1 MEKKFREYNS
11 QLSLGDVNKEVLAD
25 WDRHS
30 LFERS
35 MKEREGNPTFV
46 FYEGPP
52 SANGMPGIH
61 HVMARTIKDIFCR
74 YKTMKGFHVKRKAG
88 WDTHGLP
95 VELGVEKTLGI
106 TKEDI
111 GKKISVDEYNAA
123 CRREV
128 MKYTKE
134 WTDLTHKMGYWVDLD
149 NPYITYDSKYME
161 SLWWLLKQLYD
172 KGYLYKGY
180 TIQPYSPGAGTGLS
194 SHELNQPGCYRDVK
208 DLTATVLF
216 DIVDP
221 KEEMKAW
228 GRPCFL
234 AWTTTPWTLPSNTAL
249 CVGPKFDYVAVQTY
263 NPYTGEKLSIVM
275 AEALVASYFKKEGAD
290 ADMDAWKQGDKVLPY
305 RITGKWKGSELVGM
319 HYRQLMPW
327 IKPTEK
333 VDEHAPAYVQE
344 YAQKHPEKVYSVD
357 RFRFVEIE
365 EEAFRVIPGD
375 YVTTDDGTGIVHI
388 APTFGADDA
397 KVAKAAG
404 VPALYLIN
412 KRGETRPMV
421 DLRGRFYPVEELA
434 DTFVKACVNE
444 AEYSRHAGAYV
455 KNAYDPRFN
464 EGGKYDEAA
473 ASKADDLNVEL
484 CVELKQQGKAFR
496 TEKHVHNYPHC
507 WRTDK
512 PVLYYPLDSW
522 FIRTPQAREEL
533 IALNDTIKWKP
544 ASTGSGRFGKW
555 LENVQDW
562 NLSRSRYWGT
572 PLPIWRTDD
581 GSEEII
587 IGSYEQLAEEIDK
600 AVAAGVMESNTVRDK
615 GFVPGVMSREN
626 YDKIDMHRPYVDEI
640 VLVSPSGKPMRREL
654 DLIDVWFDSGAMPY
668 AQIHYPF
675 ENKELLDSGEVYP
688 ADFIAEGVDQ
698 TRGWFFTLHAIA
710 GMVFGS
716 VAYKAV
722 ISNGLV
728 LDKKGMKMAKRL
740 GNAVN
745 PFDNIERFGSDPVR
759 WYMISNSSP
768 WDNLKYDEGGV
779 AEVSRKLFG
788 TLYNTYKFFALYA
801 NVDGFTGT
809 EVQVPV
815 SERPEIDRWILSLL
829 HSLVAEVTE
838 DLDDY
843 EPTKA
848 ARAIDTF
855 VNDHLSNWYVR
866 LNRRRFWAGEMD
878 SDKLAAYQTLYECLK
893 TVALLMAPFAPF
905 YSDRMY
911 GDLTAP
917 AREPDGYA
925 SVHLAD
931 FPVTDPALIDK
942 DLEERMALAQQITS
956 AVLAL
961 RRKVNLKVRQP
972 LQTLL
977 VPVMNDRQRDSIDA
991 VRNIILDEVNVKE
1004 LKLVDNEESGL
1015 VKRVKADFKKL
1026 GPRYGKIMKDLGKA
1040 IASMSQKEIAE
1051 MESNGSFTFTALP
1064 DSPTV
1069 TVDDVDIAA
1078 EDVPGWQVA
1087 NDGQLTVA
1095 LDVTV
1100 TPELKNEGLAR
1111 ELVNRIQNER
1121 KSRDFD
1127 ITDKIVVE
1135 LSDTPEVREALESF
1149 GSYLA
1154 NQVLA
1159 NDVRLVEGLEGDD
1172 TVAFDIDNKQI
1183 NARIHR
1189 DK

>member
-1 MEKKFREYNS
+1 M
-11 QLSLGDVNKEVLAD
+11 
-25 WDRHS
+25 
-30 LFERS
+30 
-35 MKEREGNPTFV
+35 
-46 FYEGPP
+46 
-52 SANGMPGIH
+52 
-61 HVMARTIKDIFCR
+61 
-74 YKTMKGFHVKRKAG
+74 
-88 WDTHGLP
+88 
-95 VELGVEKTLGI
+95 
-106 TKEDI
+106 
-111 GKKISVDEYNAA
+111 
-123 CRREV
+123 
-128 MKYTKE
+128 
-134 WTDLTHKMGYWVDLD
+134 
-149 NPYITYDSKYME
+149 
-161 SLWWLLKQLYD
+161 
-172 KGYLYKGY
+172 
-180 TIQPYSPGAGTGLS
+180 
-194 SHELNQPGCYRDVK
+194 
-208 DLTATVLF
+208 
-216 DIVDP
+216 
-221 KEEMKAW
+221 
-228 GRPCFL
+228 
-234 AWTTTPWTLPSNTAL
+234 
-249 CVGPKFDYVAVQTY
+249 
-263 NPYTGEKLSIVM
+263 
-275 AEALVASYFKKEGAD
+275 
-290 ADMDAWKQGDKVLPY
+290 
-305 RITGKWKGSELVGM
+305 
-319 HYRQLMPW
+319 
-327 IKPTEK
+327 
-333 VDEHAPAYVQE
+333 
-344 YAQKHPEKVYSVD
+344 
-357 RFRFVEIE
+357 
-365 EEAFRVIPGD
+365 
-375 YVTTDDGTGIVHI
+375 
-388 APTFGADDA
+388 
-397 KVAKAAG
+397 
-404 VPALYLIN
+404 
-412 KRGETRPMV
+412 
-421 DLRGRFYPVEELA
+421 
-434 DTFVKACVNE
+434 
-444 AEYSRHAGAYV
+444 
-455 KNAYDPRFN
+455 
-464 EGGKYDEAA
+464 
-473 ASKADDLNVEL
+473 
-484 CVELKQQGKAFR
+484 
-496 TEKHVHNYPHC
+496 
-507 WRTDK
+507 
-512 PVLYYPLDSW
+512 
-522 FIRTPQAREEL
+522 
-533 IALNDTIKWKP
+533 
-544 ASTGSGRFGKW
+544 
-555 LENVQDW
+555 
-562 NLSRSRYWGT
+562 
-572 PLPIWRTDD
+572 
-581 GSEEII
+581 
-587 IGSYEQLAEEIDK
+587 
-600 AVAAGVMESNTVRDK
+600 
-615 GFVPGVMSREN
+615 
-626 YDKIDMHRPYVDEI
+626 
-640 VLVSPSGKPMRREL
+640 
-654 DLIDVWFDSGAMPY
+654 
-668 AQIHYPF
+668 
-675 ENKELLDSGEVYP
+675 
-688 ADFIAEGVDQ
+688 
-698 TRGWFFTLHAIA
+698 
-710 GMVFGS
+710 
-716 VAYKAV
+716 
-722 ISNGLV
+722 
-728 LDKKGMKMAKRL
+728 
-740 GNAVN
+740 
-745 PFDNIERFGSDPVR
+745 
-759 WYMISNSSP
+759 
-768 WDNLKYDEGGV
+768 
-779 AEVSRKLFG
+779 
-788 TLYNTYKFFALYA
+788 
-801 NVDGFTGT
+801 
-809 EVQVPV
+809 PV

-829 HSLVAEVTE
+829 HSLVAEVAE

-977 VPVMNDRQRDSIDA
+977 VPVMNDRQRVSIDA

-1051 MESNGSFTFTALP
+1051 LESNGSYTFTALP